1 MGNSGTDCRA
11 AAAALLMAVAAATVA
26 RGSELRVTNARIEAR
41 DEKTAVVVFDIEWSN
56 SWRYKDVN
64 HDAAWV
70 FFKARPESGG
80 EWRHV
85 KLARS
90 GVNPEGC
97 DTGDGTPVEIF
108 VPEDCAGL
116 FVRRLFDG
124 AGAISVRNVQAV
136 CDLAAS
142 GLEKGGKVRE
152 RAFGVEM
159 VYVPDGAFWAGNAGG
174 VIGDSFRDARDE
186 NAAARID
193 SSDGRDLYW
202 GPKAGNK
209 VSLPAAYPNGFAAFY
224 CMKYE
229 LTQGFYG
236 DFLNTLNRAQQEALA
251 PPGHTVIR
259 RSEIVAAAPEP
270 IEFGCDGNNNKLFD
284 ESDDGR
290 STPMQGSTRAAS
302 LAVAAWSG
310 LRPMTELEYEK
321 ACRGFA
327 APVAGE
333 FAWGSTTIPAQNAY
347 LVTTNSTRESS
358 GLSYWGIANLS
369 GPSRGELVMSA
380 ANGSPSLF
388 TGRHGDGALG
398 ANGAAN
404 VVGWPDATKA
414 NMNAGGVRGG
424 SAWNG
429 QPRWRVADRGE
440 AANPNAPAELRGV
453 RSAPAG
459 LGGKGTPPP
468 EIFRGEPAQP
478 GTPPFHALNGLRRHG
493 ERLAP
498 FSVRWLTVAV
508 GRDFRRVYP
517 HPILPDRVVVV
528 ARGGLFLSEDCA
540 RTWRTLD
547 KGGATLGD
555 VLDLAF
561 SPAVPDEFAVATS
574 EKGVWLT
581 SDAGRSFRRIGSRA
595 QGMAADHAVCVV
607 YDIDN
612 PRFDSLLVGHGE
624 GGAGMSRTYDGGRT
638 WQVLYPALEFYRIG
652 PKHWQSRSGFLVDV
666 VDRKKGDAHRL
677 YRCVNVGE
685 ILEEMKADVLPSD
698 LATSRVLRGSSSRPV
713 NEELGASWKYLDAP
727 VFVATEDDG
736 VYRLDNSGLMR
747 CGPSGAR
754 SFSSLDVTYGRHAD
768 QQYLLAYSPR
778 EGGLWVTTDA
788 RTSWYWNDIIG
799 IDGMGPISKQHLVED
814 YKAEWT
820 AVDDGIAVGNGVQ
833 SGAHIRANAGGTR
846 LYAVANG
853 MLRVGTVDTGP
864 CVISR
869 VKITPPVIWVRPRE
883 FGMLDAN
890 RKPQGTVPAA
900 MFCRPGDYGEAP
912 SVGGVEGSRDWVS
925 LTDILVTVET
935 APSGARA
942 RYVTVDLSRLR
953 GEALVRLYDDGA
965 HEDGAA
971 GDGVFAAR
979 CTVDPQA
986 LCHTS
991 LDGRV
996 VWSQTVE
1003 QNVPE
1008 AIEARGIAG
1017 SDEVGN
1023 YDRGS
1028 GWRVACGQVGLTARA
1043 VGEDGE
1049 VSGAVGV
1056 LGLHPLISRVVLSRA
1071 TEMTLFAGSDSWCP
1085 VRQGPGKEK
1094 TADVWLASANAEG
1107 MDFLR
1112 FEIKAEGE
1120 ASAGDVRVRLRDR
1133 PPSQQRHE
1141 TAPVG
1146 LVAGGY
1152 IPAPGPNAEYVTVS
1166 IPLTDMLKS
1175 SPDFIP
1181 KYLKWVSI
1189 SAEGG
1194 VYKVRNLRLETAY
1207 QGQGQSSY

>member
-1 MGNSGTDCRA
+1 MGNNGTNYRT
-11 AAAALLMAVAAATVA
+11 AAAALLVALAAATVA

-41 DEKTAVVVFDIEWSN
+41 DEKTAVGVFDIEWSN

-70 FFKARPESGG
+70 FFKARPESDGA
-80 EWRHV
+80 WRHV
-85 KLARS
+85 KLAQS

-97 DTGDGTPVEIF
+97 DTGDGASVEIF
-108 VPEDCAGL
+108 VPEDRAGL

-124 AGAISVRNVQAV
+124 AGAISVRDIQAV

-142 GLEKGGKVRE
+142 GLEKGGEVRA
-152 RAFGVEM
+152 RGFGVEM

-202 GPKAGNK
+202 GPKDGTK

-229 LTQGFYG
+229 LTEGFYS
-236 DFLNTLNRAQQEALA
+236 DFLNTLTRAQQEALA
-251 PPGHTVIR
+251 PPGQTVIR
-259 RSEIVAAAPEP
+259 GSEVVPAEPEP
-270 IEFGCDGNNNKLFD
+270 IEFGCDGNNNKMFD
-284 ESDDGR
+284 EPDDGR

-380 ANGSPSLF
+380 ADGLSSLF

-404 VVGWPDATKA
+404 VVGWLDATQA
-414 NMNAGGVRGG
+414 NVNAGGMRGG
-424 SAWNG
+424 SAWHG
-429 QPRWRVADRGE
+429 HPQWRVADRSE
-440 AANPNAPAELRGV
+440 AANPKAPAELRGV

-478 GTPPFHALNGLRRHG
+478 GLPPFHAVNGIQRHS
-493 ERLAP
+493 ERFTP
-498 FSVRWLTVAV
+498 FSVRWLTVTV
-508 GRDFRRVYP
+508 GRGFRRVYP

-528 ARGGLFLSEDCA
+528 AMGGLFLSEDCG

-547 KGGATLGD
+547 KGGATLGE

-574 EKGVWLT
+574 ERGVWLT
-581 SDAGRSFRRIGSRA
+581 SDAGRSFRRIGSKS
-595 QGMAADHAVCVV
+595 QGMAADRAVCVV
-607 YDIDN
+607 YDISN

-638 WQVLYPALEFYRIG
+638 WQVLYPAFEFYRIG
-652 PKHWQSRSGFLVDV
+652 PRHWQSQSGFIVDV
-666 VDRKKGDAHRL
+666 VDRKKGAAHRL
-677 YRCVNVGE
+677 YRCVYVGE
-685 ILEEMKADVLPSD
+685 SIEEMKEDALPSD
-698 LATSRVLRGSSSRPV
+698 LATSRVLRGSSSRPPD
-713 NEELGASWKYLDAP
+713 EEWGASWKYMVAP
-727 VFVATEDDG
+727 MFVATEDDG
-736 VYRLDNSGLMR
+736 LYRLDSSGLMR
-747 CGPSGAR
+747 CGPPGAR

-768 QQYLLAYSPR
+768 QQYLLAYAPR

-788 RTSWYWNDIIG
+788 RTSWYWISQIG
-799 IDGMGPISKQHLVED
+799 IEGMDPLSKQYLIED
-814 YKAEWT
+814 NKAEWT
-820 AVDDGIAVGNGVQ
+820 AVEDGIAVGNGVE

-869 VKITPPVIWVRPRE
+869 VKITPPVLWVRPRE
-883 FGMLDAN
+883 IGMLGAD
-890 RKPQGTVPAA
+890 RKPTGTVPAA

-912 SVGGVEGSRDWVS
+912 SVGGVKGARDWVS
-925 LTDILVTVET
+925 LTNLLVTVET

-953 GEALVRLYDDGA
+953 GETLVRLYDDGA

-979 CTVDPQA
+979 CTIDPQA

-1003 QNVPE
+1003 QNVAE
-1008 AIEARGIAG
+1008 AIEAHDVAR

-1028 GWRVACGQVGLTARA
+1028 GWRVTCGQVGLTARA

-1049 VSGAVGV
+1049 VSQAVGV
-1056 LGLHPLISRVVLSRA
+1056 LGLHPLISRVVLSRVK
-1071 TEMTLFAGSDSWCP
+1071 EMTLFAGSDHWCP

-1094 TADVWLASANAEG
+1094 IADVCLSRANIEG
-1107 MDFLR
+1107 VDFLR
-1112 FEIKAEGE
+1112 FEIKAEGA
-1120 ASAGDVRVRLRDR
+1120 ASTGDVRVRLRDR
-1133 PPSQQRHE
+1133 PPSRQLHE

-1152 IPAPGPNAEYVTVS
+1152 IPAPGPQAEYVTVS

-1175 SPDFIP
+1175 SPDFVLQH
-1181 KYLKWVSI
+1181 LKWVSI

-1194 VYKVRNLRLETAY
+1194 VYKVRNLRLETA
-1207 QGQGQSSY
+1207 SPAPK

>member
-1 MGNSGTDCRA
+1 MERNGTNYRT
-11 AAAALLMAVAAATVA
+11 AAAALLMTLAAVTVA
-26 RGSELRVTNARIEAR
+26 CGSELRVTHARIEAQ
-41 DEKTAVVVFDIEWSN
+41 DEKTAVVAFDIEWSN
-56 SWRYKDVN
+56 AWRYQDVN
-64 HDAAWV
+64 HDAVWV

-90 GVNPEGC
+90 GVNPEEC

-108 VPEDCAGL
+108 VPEDRVGL
-116 FVRRLFDG
+116 FVRRLDDG
-124 AGAISVRNVQAV
+124 AGAISVRNIQAV

-142 GLEKGGKVRE
+142 GLEMGGEVRA

-159 VYVPDGAFWAGNAGG
+159 VYVPDGAFRAGNTGG

-186 NAAARID
+186 NAAALID

-202 GPKAGNK
+202 GPQEGTK
-209 VSLPAAYPNGFAAFY
+209 VSLPAAYPNGFEAFY

-229 LTQGFYG
+229 LTEGFYS
-236 DFLNTLNRAQQEALA
+236 DFLNTLTRAQQEALA
-251 PPGHTVIR
+251 PPGNTVIR
-259 RSEIVAAAPEP
+259 RSENVAAAPEP

-284 ESDDGR
+284 EPDDGR

-333 FAWGSTTIPAQNAY
+333 FAWGSTTHPDQNAY
-347 LVTTNSTRESS
+347 LVTTNSTRESA
-358 GLSYWGIANLS
+358 GLSHWGIANLS
-369 GPSRGELVMSA
+369 GPSRGELVMSVA
-380 ANGSPSLF
+380 AGAPSLF
-388 TGRHGDGALG
+388 TGRHGEGALG

-404 VVGWPDATKA
+404 VVGWPDATQA
-414 NMNAGGVRGG
+414 NVNEGGMRGG
-424 SAWNG
+424 SAWHG
-429 QPRWRVADRGE
+429 HPQWRVADRSE
-440 AANPNAPAELRGV
+440 AANPKAPAELRGV

-459 LGGKGTPPP
+459 LGGKETPPP

-478 GTPPFHALNGLRRHG
+478 GLPPFRSLNGLQRHS
-493 ERLAP
+493 ERFTP
-498 FSVRWLTVAV
+498 FSVRWLTVRV

-517 HPILPDRVVVV
+517 HPLLPDRVVAV
-528 ARGGLFLSEDCA
+528 AKSGLFLSEDCGQA
-540 RTWRTLD
+540 WRALD
-547 KGGATLGD
+547 KGGTTLGE

-574 EKGVWLT
+574 ERGVWLT
-581 SDAGRSFRRIGSRA
+581 SDAGQSFRQIGSKS
-595 QGMAADHAVCVV
+595 QGMAADRASCVV
-607 YDIDN
+607 YDINN

-624 GGAGMSRTYDGGRT
+624 GGAGMSRTYNGGRT
-638 WQVLYPALEFYRIG
+638 WQVFYPAFEFHRIG
-652 PKHWQSRSGFLVDV
+652 PRHWQSQSGFLVDV
-666 VDRKKGDAHRL
+666 VDRMKGAAHRL

-685 ILEEMKADVLPSD
+685 SLEEMKEDALPSD
-698 LATSRVLRGSSSRPV
+698 LATSRVLRGSSSRPP
-713 NEELGASWKYLDAP
+713 NEEWGASWKYMDAP
-727 VFVATEDDG
+727 VFVATQDDG
-736 VYRLDNSGLMR
+736 MYRIDSSGLLR
-747 CGPSGAR
+747 CGPPGAR

-768 QQYLLAYSPR
+768 QQYLLAYAPR
-778 EGGLWVTTDA
+778 EGGLWITTDE
-788 RTSWYWNDIIG
+788 RTPWYWINQIG
-799 IDGMGPISKQHLVED
+799 IDGMGPLSKQFLVED
-814 YKAEWT
+814 DKAEWT
-820 AVDDGIAVGNGVQ
+820 AVEDGIAVGNAVE

-853 MLRVGTVDTGP
+853 RLQVGTVDTGP

-869 VKITPPVIWVRPRE
+869 VKITPPVLWVRPRE
-883 FGMLDAN
+883 VGMLGADQ
-890 RKPQGTVPAA
+890 KPTGTVPAA

-912 SVGGVEGSRDWVS
+912 SVGGVKGARDWVAV
-925 LTDILVTVET
+925 TDILVTVET

-953 GEALVRLYDDGA
+953 GETLVRLYDDGA

-979 CTVDPQA
+979 CTIDPQA
-986 LCHTS
+986 LCHTA

-996 VWSQTVE
+996 VWSQTQE
-1003 QNVPE
+1003 QNVAE
-1008 AIEARGIAG
+1008 AIEARDVAG
-1017 SDEVGN
+1017 SDEVSN
-1023 YDRGS
+1023 YDRG
-1028 GWRVACGQVGLTARA
+1028 GDWRVTIGQVGLTARA

-1049 VSGAVGV
+1049 VSHAVGAM
-1056 LGLHPLISRVVLSRA
+1056 GLHPLISRVVLSRVK
-1071 TEMTLFAGSDSWCP
+1071 EMTLFAGSDHWCP
-1085 VRQGPGKEK
+1085 VRQGPEKEK
-1094 TADVWLASANAEG
+1094 IADVCLSRANIEG

-1112 FEIKAEGE
+1112 FEIKAEGP
-1120 ASAGDVRVRLRDR
+1120 ASDGDVRVGLRDR
-1133 PPSQQRHE
+1133 PPARQLHE

-1152 IPAPGPNAEYVTVS
+1152 LPAPGPQSEYVTVS

-1175 SPDFIP
+1175 SPDFVLQH
-1181 KYLKWVSI
+1181 LKWVSI
-1189 SAEGG
+1189 SAESG
-1194 VYKVRNLRLETAY
+1194 VYKVRNLRLETA
-1207 QGQGQSSY
+1207 SPAPK